1 MSAMIRDTAV
11 VRTCF
16 RLILVSSILIIFFQS
31 LFFCI
36 FVELFV
42 FFSDGDWSLF
52 CPNEAPG
59 LPDVFGDEF
68 EALYASHEA
77 KGLARRTIKARL
89 LWVAIMDAQVHIQYA
104 ICAIRTWELR
114 I

>member
-1 MSAMIRDTAV
+1 MVPAYSSTNMLEPLFFV
-11 VRTCF
+11 F
-16 RLILVSSILIIFFQS
+16 SILS
-31 LFFCI
+31 
-36 FVELFV
+36 V
-42 FFSDGDWSLF
+42 FFNCFFSFLLHYYYSFFADGDWSLF

-89 LWVAIMDAQVHIQYA
+89 LWVAIMDAQVHSQYA
-104 ICAIRTWELR
+104 TCDERVWELR
-114 I
+114 V